1 MELSSKAK
9 IVYHQID
16 KQTTKLGDLRKM
28 AKELKVDHDLAMELW
43 FTKEFLPRQ
52 LAILLMNN
60 KILNQELIEKL
71 DQDIQKHTF
80 EERIHLIDW
89 LMANQLTKNNKIIYS
104 PFFCLKD

>member
-16 KQTTKLGDLRKM
+16 TQTTKLGDLRKM

-43 FTKEFLPRQ
+43 STKEFLPRQ

-71 DQDIQKHTF
+71 DQDIQKHVF

-89 LMANQLTKNNKIIYS
+89 LIN
-104 PFFCLKD
+104 